1 MAKLNLKKIYYAL
14 GNFSP
19 KRMNKRLD
27 EMISFAGLQMNA
39 KVWFGSALLIS
50 LLFGIVAF
58 LFAWII
64 LEILEVY
71 VLAAVFL
78 VVFILTFLILYLI
91 LRFRVED
98 RRKRIEHVLPDA
110 LQIIASNIRAG
121 ATPLVALRMAAR
133 PEFGPLEDEIKY
145 VTAKSLGVESFTD
158 ALLEMS
164 KRVKSEVLE
173 RTVSLFIVSMRS
185 GGNLAILLEN
195 AAEDILES
203 QELKRELIAGTNM
216 YIVFILFTVLVG
228 TPALL
233 SISIEFVS
241 LVSSMQEKMV
251 AQSLTSEIGL
261 KVGVPISADFLFNTS
276 LITLLVTSLFV
287 SLLIGVIHDGKEL
300 NGLNYFIF
308 FVICSIAIFLVMRGY
323 ILKVLLSAVR

>member
-19 KRMNKRLD
+19 KRMNKSLN
-27 EMISFAGLQMNA
+27 EMINFAGLNMDA

-58 LFAWII
+58 LFAWIVLGI
-64 LEILEVY
+64 LELYILI
-71 VLAAVFL
+71 AVFL
-78 VVFILTFLILYLI
+78 VIFIMTFVILYLV

-133 PEFGPLEDEIKY
+133 PEFGPLADEIKY

-164 KRVKSEVLE
+164 KRIKSEVLE
-173 RTVSLFIVSMRS
+173 RTVALFVVSMRS

-241 LVSSMQEKMV
+241 LVSSMQGKMV
-251 AQSLTSEIGL
+251 ASSMTSEIGL
-261 KVGVPISADFLFNTS
+261 RVGVPISEDFLFKSS
-276 LITLLVTSLFV
+276 LITLLLTSLFV
-287 SLLIGVIHDGKEL
+287 SFLIGVIHDGKEL
-300 NGLNYFIF
+300 NGLNYFLF
-308 FVICSIAIFLVMRGY
+308 FAICSMAIFLVLKGY
-323 ILKVLLSAVR
+323 ILKVLLATIR